1 MAETTPV
8 QAMIDA
14 LGGAQNIEEVE
25 ACMTRLRVSL
35 KNNAAIS
42 KEKLLAAGALDV
54 LEVNQVIHVILGT
67 KAQQYRNEIQQS
79 LAG

>member
-1 MAETTPV
+1 MAESTPV
-8 QAMIDA
+8 QTMIEA

-54 LEVNQVIHVILGT
+54 LEVHQVIHVILGT
-67 KAQQYRNEIQQS
+67 KAQQYRDEIQQV
-79 LAG
+79 LAV